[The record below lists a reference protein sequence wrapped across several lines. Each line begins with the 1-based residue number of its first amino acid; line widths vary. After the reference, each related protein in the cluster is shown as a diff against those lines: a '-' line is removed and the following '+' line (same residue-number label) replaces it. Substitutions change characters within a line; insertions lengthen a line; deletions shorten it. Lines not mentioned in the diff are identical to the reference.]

1 MVKKERSER
10 RSTIAKNLRDARIAA
25 GFETVS
31 DAARYIG
38 IPVPTAVAH
47 EGKGASFRN
56 PKLEQLRRY
65 AAAYNTTIDALEGGT
80 ILSPGKVA
88 HVPMREVPVIQNLVA
103 APILGTA
110 QAGNWREVDPFAAE
124 AAEAAGAVPVKP
136 TADYVFAVNVAG
148 DSMNRI
154 IQDGDIAIVKPWQE
168 MKRDPRNNDVL
179 LVQRERNGKY
189 ELTVKT
195 YRDNQLW
202 PESTNPKWR
211 HPVPVKNGDTVTVD
225 GLIVG
230 LYRSL

>member
-1 MVKKERSER
+1 MAKKERSER
-10 RSTIAKNLRDARIAA
+10 RSAIAKNLRDARIAA
-25 GFETVS
+25 GFDTVS
-31 DAARYIG
+31 DAARFIG

-80 ILSPGKVA
+80 IVAPGKGD
-88 HVPMREVPVIQNLVA
+88 HVPTREVPVSNNLVA
-103 APILGTA
+103 APVLGTA
-110 QAGNWREVDPFAAE
+110 QAGNWREVDPFTAE
-124 AAEAAGAVPVKP
+124 ANGSVPAKP
-136 TADYVFAVNVAG
+136 AADYVFAINVAG

-154 IQDGDIAIVKPWQE
+154 IQDGDVAVIKPWKL

-179 LVQRERNGKY
+179 LVQRERDGKY

-195 YRDNQLW
+195 FRDNQLW

-211 HPVPVKNGDTVTVD
+211 HPVPVKNGDTVTVV
-225 GLIVG
+225 GLVVG